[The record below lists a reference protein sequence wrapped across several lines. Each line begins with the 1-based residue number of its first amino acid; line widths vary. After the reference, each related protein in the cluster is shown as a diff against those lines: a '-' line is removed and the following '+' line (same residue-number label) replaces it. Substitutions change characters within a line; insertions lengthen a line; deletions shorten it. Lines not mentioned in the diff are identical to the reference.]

1 MFAKYTLSGTQPLP
15 WLISNG
21 HSTPTHWDHC
31 WHLLI
36 GLLLLPTWKKKWWQQ
51 LAISKQPLAWLQ
63 TQVCCWNN
71 LCAEQ
76 SNFILL
82 KCCLNIPYIQTFLRG
97 KSHYVREKFH
107 LFSARS
113 ISSSAYMALSRM
125 CGVMYTGEKSSLW
138 LLYDWTSFFLI
149 SSYLITMLRGQHLIL
164 V

>member
-15 WLISNG
+15 WLISDG
-21 HSTPTHWDHC
+21 HSTPNPLRP
-31 WHLLI
+31 LLA
-36 GLLLLPTWKKKWWQQ
+36 LAYRTVASSYVKKKWWQQ

-107 LFSARS
+107 LFSVRS